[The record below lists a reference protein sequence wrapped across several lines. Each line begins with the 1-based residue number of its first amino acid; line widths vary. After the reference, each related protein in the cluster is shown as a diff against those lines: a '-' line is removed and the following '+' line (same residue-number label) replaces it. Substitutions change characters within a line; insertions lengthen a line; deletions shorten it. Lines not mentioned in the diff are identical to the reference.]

1 MTPNVDSSVAV
12 DRDFAENAVIVLS
25 RNVKTKIHVSIIRPV
40 SILEKTSMNANAVAV
55 LEGNIVNMTSMNAP
69 VVWHAITGLL
79 ASTLLE
85 VTNVNADQ
93 DLKGEGVVMI

>member
-79 ASTLLE
+79 ASTLLA